1 MEPDLTNQFVPGDQ
15 ALGIRDQELG
25 IAPIYDQKVN
35 QDLNFVPQKNPLPNF
50 REIAANVAQSAA
62 KNYALKKIGLD
73 GIQGN
78 ILKSV
83 IGGNV
88 LGFAPALTFASILPE
103 SVKGIANILR
113 NKRANKAIQKDIMR
127 DTQGNNTVVSPYI
140 TNMQPTN
147 QEIGRGNRPG
157 GAEYTA
163 PAQTPKAPAPRQT
176 RQTAGVGGLHNYG

>member
-73 GIQGN
+73 GIQG
-78 ILKSV
+78 I
-83 IGGNV
+83 
-88 LGFAPALTFASILPE
+88 
-103 SVKGIANILR
+103 
-113 NKRANKAIQKDIMR
+113 
-127 DTQGNNTVVSPYI
+127 Y
-140 TNMQPTN
+140 
-147 QEIGRGNRPG
+147 
-157 GAEYTA
+157 
-163 PAQTPKAPAPRQT
+163 
-176 RQTAGVGGLHNYG
+176 